1 VLYEGRQIYFGNAAN
16 AKRFFVDMGFY
27 CPERQTTAD
36 FLTSLTNPVERQVR
50 PGFEGRVPQT
60 ADEFVTRWKESQ
72 ERKILLAEI
81 EADKAEYPL
90 GGEKL
95 KEFSASRAAQKARG
109 TRAPSPYT
117 LSYPMQI
124 RLCLWRGFV
133 RLRSDMTI
141 TFSTVFANVIMALII
156 SSVFF
161 NLQTDTD
168 SFFQRG
174 ALLFFAVLMN
184 AFASSLE
191 ILTLWAQRPI
201 VEKHNKYA
209 LYHPSAEAISSM
221 LVDLP
226 AKVLVA
232 LFFNIVLY
240 FMTNL
245 RRTPGHFFVFFLFS
259 FTITLTMSNLFRAIG
274 AMSRTH
280 AQAMVPAAIFML
292 AMIIYTGFTIPIIDM
307 HPWFRWVRI
316 DHSPFSLSI

>member
-1 VLYEGRQIYFGNAAN
+1 VLYEGRQIYFGTAAD

-36 FLTSLTNPVERQVR
+36 FLTSLTNPAERQVR
-50 PGFEGRVPQT
+50 PDFEGRVPQT
-60 ADEFVTRWKESQ
+60 ADEFATRWKESP
-72 ERKILLAEI
+72 ERKALLADI
-81 EADKAEYPL
+81 EANQAEYPL
-90 GGEKL
+90 GGERL
-95 KEFSASRAAQKARG
+95 KEFSTSRGAQKAKG
-109 TRAPSPYT
+109 TRIRSPYT

-141 TFSTVFANVIMALII
+141 TFSTIFGNVVMALII

-161 NLQTDTD
+161 NLQPNTD

-174 ALLFFAVLMN
+174 ALLFFAILMN

-201 VEKHNKYA
+201 VEKHKKYA

-226 AKVLVA
+226 AKILVA

-245 RRTPGHFFVFFLFS
+245 RRTAGHFFVFFLFS

-292 AMIIYTGFTIPIIDM
+292 AMIIYTGFTIPISDM
-307 HPWFRWVRI
+307 HPWFRWVSV
-316 DHSPFSLSI
+316 DHFSLPSI